1 MTLWK
6 MTAALGLG
14 LAAILPARA
23 EVGVSIEISQ
33 PGVAG
38 RIDIGRFP
46 APRVVLPQPVI
57 IRPAPPPPRAAAPL
71 PPPEPVYLWV
81 PPGHQR
87 HWSRHCG
94 RYHACGVPVY
104 FVRDDWYHREGPG
117 RDGGHRHRDRDR
129 DGWRD
134 SGRDGGRD
142 GGWDRDDHDRG
153 RGHGHGRGHDR

>member
-1 MTLWK
+1 MTMWK
-6 MTAALGLG
+6 LTAAAALG
-14 LAAILPARA
+14 LAAIFPARA

-46 APRVVLPQPVI
+46 TPQVVLPQPVI
-57 IRPAPPPPRAAAPL
+57 IRPVPPLPRAAVPL

-87 HWSRHCG
+87 NWARHCE
-94 RYHACGVPVY
+94 RYRACGVPVY
-104 FVRDDWYHREGPG
+104 FVRDDWYHRDGPG
-117 RDGGHRHRDRDR
+117 RDEGHRRRDRDR

-134 SGRDGGRD
+134 GGRD
-142 GGWDRDDHDRG
+142 GGEDRDDHDRG
-153 RGHGHGRGHDR
+153 RGHGRGHDR

>member
-6 MTAALGLG
+6 TTAALGLA

-46 APRVVLPQPVI
+46 TPQVVLPRPVL
-57 IRPAPPPPRAAAPL
+57 IRPVPPPPRAAAPL

-87 HWSRHCG
+87 NWARHCE
-94 RYHACGVPVY
+94 RYNACGVPVY
-104 FVRDDWYHREGPG
+104 FVRDDWYHRDGPG
-117 RDGGHRHRDRDR
+117 RGGDHRRHERDRDHE
-129 DGWRD
+129 D
-134 SGRDGGRD
+134 GRDGGRD
-142 GGWDRDDHDRG
+142 RGGDRGGDRDDRG
-153 RGHGHGRGHDR
+153 TGHGRGHER

>member
-6 MTAALGLG
+6 TTAALGLG
-14 LAAILPARA
+14 LAAILPAHA
-23 EVGVSIEISQ
+23 QVGVSIEISQ

-57 IRPAPPPPRAAAPL
+57 IHPAPPSPRHAAPPPR
-71 PPPEPVYLWV
+71 PEPVYLWV

-87 HWSRHCG
+87 NWSRHCG

-104 FVRDDWYHREGPG
+104 FVRDDWYHRDGPG
-117 RDGGHRHRDRDR
+117 RDSHRGRGDRDR
-129 DGWRD
+129 DGW
-134 SGRDGGRD
+134 GDGGRD
-142 GGWDRDDHDRG
+142 RGDDHDRG
-153 RGHGHGRGHDR
+153 RGHGHGRGHER